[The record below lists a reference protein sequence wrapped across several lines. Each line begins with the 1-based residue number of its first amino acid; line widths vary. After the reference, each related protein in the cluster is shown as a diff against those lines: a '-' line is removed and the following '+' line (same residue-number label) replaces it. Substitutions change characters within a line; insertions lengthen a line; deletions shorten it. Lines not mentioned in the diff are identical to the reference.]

1 MGFFSSCSKW
11 LLFVSNFLVF
21 VSIFY
26 LLFQHGIILPISRF
40 SPVLALVWE
49 YGFLWT
55 SHPLQIYLSRQK
67 CAMNLNRKY
76 SLSLSLSSLDGP
88 HHSYL
93 QQHRHPHTH
102 RGRWFHPD
110 QFLRLLWSLQR
121 ESVYDRNGESD
132 IQFSNMKLNI
142 ALCVSSVF
150 RRFVCSDDSGPCWSN
165 RCHDPGENTRTG
177 SQIEIIKILKGN

>member
-1 MGFFSSCSKW
+1 
-11 LLFVSNFLVF
+11 
-21 VSIFY
+21 
-26 LLFQHGIILPISRF
+26 
-40 SPVLALVWE
+40 
-49 YGFLWT
+49 
-55 SHPLQIYLSRQK
+55 
-67 CAMNLNRKY
+67 MNLNRKY

-121 ESVYDRNGESD
+121 EPVYDRNGESD

-165 RCHDPGENTRTG
+165 RCHDPGENTRKDRK
-177 SQIEIIKILKGN
+177 SDRNNQNIKRELINSANLSKTLCLNTSEEDNQPWRGLGMIFRSR